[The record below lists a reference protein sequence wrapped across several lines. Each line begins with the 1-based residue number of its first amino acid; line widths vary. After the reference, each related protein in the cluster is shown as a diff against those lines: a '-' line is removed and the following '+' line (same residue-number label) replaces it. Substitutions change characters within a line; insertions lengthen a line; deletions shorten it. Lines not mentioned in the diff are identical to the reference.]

1 MHSMHVLSIE
11 EAHNWI
17 QECSLGYT
25 GHQRAE
31 VRRAIKN
38 ELASLDSYLEHLK

>member
-1 MHSMHVLSIE
+1 MHVLSIE

-38 ELASLDSYLEHLK
+38 ELASLSSYLKH